1 MAAII
6 QDERGFVLHANVSN
20 APGVV
25 YLGKTLDEAEEKA
38 RELIAVLDAFVNPWT
53 PADTVPQHVEDVDIL
68 LADKRIVRGHYDAQL
83 CPRGWWVDVGDD
95 YERIN
100 AEQVQGWREYDRPI
114 VRAGQVA
121 AFMDGATFA
130 TALTGASEE

>member
-1 MAAII
+1 MDPMIEEDRGHVWLKISLAEHAVHLGEANGWARRKAEAII
-6 QDERGFVLHANVSN
+6 A
-20 APGVV
+20 
-25 YLGKTLDEAEEKA
+25 TLDAWL
-38 RELIAVLDAFVNPWT
+38 RPWT
-53 PADTVPQHVEDVDIL
+53 PADTVPQHVEDVEIL

-100 AEQVQGWREYDRPI
+100 SEQVTGWREFDRPI

-130 TALTGASEE
+130 TAPTSGAKE

>member
-1 MAAII
+1 M
-6 QDERGFVLHANVSN
+6 
-20 APGVV
+20 
-25 YLGKTLDEAEEKA
+25 
-38 RELIAVLDAFVNPWT
+38 DA
-53 PADTVPQHVEDVDIL
+53 ADTVPQHVEDVEIL
-68 LADKRIVRGHYDAQL
+68 LAGARVVRGHYDAQL

-100 AEQVQGWREYDRPI
+100 AEQVKGWREYDRPI

-130 TALTGASEE
+130 TALAGAME